1 MDRKKRLLRIG
12 ETLERFFGDL
22 HWWPGETPF
31 EVAVGAIL
39 TQNTNWANVEKAIGR
54 LKAQGV
60 LDPGA
65 LRGLDDETLADLIR
79 PSGYFRVKAKRLKAF
94 LDVLCGDF
102 GGDLEQ
108 MLSGDL
114 LQARQRLL
122 GISGIGE
129 ETADSILLYAGGRPV
144 FVIDAY
150 TRRILA
156 RHGVI
161 DGKPA
166 YGELQRLF
174 MTCLPRDAGLYNQ
187 YHALIVETGKRYCR
201 KEPRCEA
208 CPLRGIA
215 GRDGGGKAGKAATE
229 PAVRRRGRATCS
241 SGKKS
246 SRRDSRKSGTPLS

>member
-1 MDRKKRLLRIG
+1 VNRRNRLLCIG

-22 HWWPGETPF
+22 HWWPGESPF

-39 TQNTNWANVEKAIGR
+39 TQNTNWANVERAIGR
-54 LKAQGV
+54 LKAEGV
-60 LDPGA
+60 LEPRA
-65 LRGLDDETLADLIR
+65 LHGLDDETLADLIR

-102 GGDLEQ
+102 GGNLEK

-156 RHGVI
+156 RHGII
-161 DGKPA
+161 DGKPS

-174 MTCLPRDAGLYNQ
+174 MTCLPGDAGLYNR

-201 KEPRCEA
+201 KEPRCGT
-208 CPLRGIA
+208 CPLRGTA
-215 GRDGGGKAGKAATE
+215 VHNGGGKKGPATAE
-229 PAVRRRGRATCS
+229 PAAGQRGRETCS

-246 SRRDSRKSGTPLS
+246 SRRDSGKSGTPLF

>member
-1 MDRKKRLLRIG
+1 LDRGKRLLRLY

-39 TQNTNWANVEKAIGR
+39 TQNTSWANVERAIGR
-54 LKAQGV
+54 LKAEGV
-60 LDPGA
+60 LEPRA
-65 LRGLDDETLADLIR
+65 LYGLDDETLANLIR
-79 PSGYFRVKAKRLKAF
+79 PSGYFRVKTKRLKAF
-94 LDVLCGDF
+94 LEVLCSDF
-102 GGDLEQ
+102 GGNLER
-108 MLSGDL
+108 MLAGNL

-129 ETADSILLYAGGRPV
+129 ETADSILLYAGGKPA

-150 TRRILA
+150 TRRILT

-161 DGKPA
+161 DGKPT

-174 MTCLPRDAGLYNQ
+174 MAHLPRDAGLYNR

-201 KEPRCEA
+201 KEPRCGE

-215 GRDGGGKAGKAATE
+215 GRDEGGNAGTVAAE
-229 PAVRRRGRATCS
+229 PAAGRRGRATCS
-241 SGKKS
+241 SGKTS
-246 SRRDSRKSGTPLS
+246 